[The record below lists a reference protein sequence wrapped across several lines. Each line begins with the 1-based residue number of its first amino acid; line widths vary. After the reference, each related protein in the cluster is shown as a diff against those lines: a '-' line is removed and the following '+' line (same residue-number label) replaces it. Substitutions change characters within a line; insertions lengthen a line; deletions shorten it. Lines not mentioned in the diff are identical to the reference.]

1 MLKEVKTK
9 TEVERRADETREIKE
24 DMTSVLRKD
33 LHNIKDELHILQVR
47 ETLQESLL
55 EAIRVCDE
63 NARFIK
69 QWKNGYITGHELVH
83 SLILIT
89 PQLRY
94 HLAMTLLELAEMQL
108 NQ

>member
-33 LHNIKDELHILQVR
+33 LHRILQVR
-47 ETLQESLL
+47 ETLQETLL
-55 EAIRVCDE
+55 EAIRECAE

-83 SLILIT
+83 SLILIS

-94 HLAMTLLELAEMQL
+94 HLAMTLLELAEMQR
-108 NQ
+108 NQCD